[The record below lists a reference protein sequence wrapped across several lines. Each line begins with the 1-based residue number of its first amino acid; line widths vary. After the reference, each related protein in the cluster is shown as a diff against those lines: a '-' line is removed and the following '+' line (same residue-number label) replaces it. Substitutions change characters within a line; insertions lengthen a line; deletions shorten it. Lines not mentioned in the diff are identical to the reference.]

1 MFVIISE
8 LGTRQFFSVATTC
21 QGLNGVATT
30 CLAIRQQ
37 STFLYSSCGECP
49 ALVIIRYQR
58 FFSERDLGFGKFSL
72 QDLCS
77 QYSKKLQVYQ
87 ETQSFN
93 ETLRV
98 CMVSSQGQGYLTL
111 KVSSARTKMFLPAR
125 LQVMT
130 KPGRFKNSQDTSFI
144 FEKNCSFLKSMFAK
158 L

>member
-21 QGLNGVATT
+21 QGQNGVATT

-37 STFLYSSCGECP
+37 ATFLNSSCGECP

-58 FFSERDLGFGKFSL
+58 FFIQKETLVSENSASRIYVLSIL
-72 QDLCS
+72 
-77 QYSKKLQVYQ
+77 KKLQVYQ

-144 FEKNCSFLKSMFAK
+144 FEKNCSF
-158 L
+158 